1 MKNETILYGLIGL
14 LMGVIIGYVGS
25 NYLNEQYRPA
35 ASSPGQRA
43 GATQGAPAAAADG
56 AGSGTGPQSD
66 VADMIQKA
74 RNEPT
79 NFEAQMGAGGMFRE
93 IQRFEQALEFYQ
105 RATTARPTDV
115 EALTRLGDTLFDL
128 QRYAEAEVPYRRALE
143 QSPRDVIVR
152 MDLGLTYFLR
162 QPRNLDAA
170 IREFQEALRI
180 DPRHEKTLQNLTAA
194 QIEKGDLAAAK
205 ESLRQ
210 LISVNPNNAGVST
223 FEQKLGRNPR

>member
-1 MKNETILYGLIGL
+1 MKSETILYGLIGL
-14 LMGVIIGYVGS
+14 LVGVIIGYVGS
-25 NYLNEQYRPA
+25 NYLNEQYRA
-35 ASSPGQRA
+35 APSSSGQR
-43 GATQGAPAAAADG
+43 GAVTQGAQGTAADG
-56 AGSGTGPQSD
+56 AGSSAGPQSD
-66 VADMIQKA
+66 VAEMIQKA

-170 IREFQEALRI
+170 IREFQEALHI

>member
-1 MKNETILYGLIGL
+1 MRNENILYGLIGL
-14 LMGVIIGYVGS
+14 LVGLIVGYIGS

-35 ASSPGQRA
+35 PSAPGQGGGAARSA
-43 GATQGAPAAAADG
+43 GTGNAG
-56 AGSGTGPQSD
+56 AGSGPQSD
-66 VADMIQKA
+66 IADLIQKA
-74 RNEPT
+74 RNEPD

-105 RATTARPTDV
+105 RATAVRPTDV

-128 QRYAEAEVPYRRALE
+128 QRYTEAEVPYRRALE
-143 QSPRDVIVR
+143 QSPRNVIVR

-170 IREFQEALRI
+170 IREFEEALRI

-194 QIEKGDLAAAK
+194 QIEKGDLSGAK
-205 ESLRQ
+205 ASLRQ
-210 LISVNPNNAGVST
+210 LVSVNPNNPGVGA
-223 FEQKLGRNPR
+223 FQQKLGTTP